1 MCAAYSES
9 IRPIDELLEA
19 SEIPPHVEAYK
30 CFLPDV
36 KRGAGRAV
44 KRRYECFGE
53 QATAQKKNARKQAC
67 SRCHRSG
74 HNRVSCDFGI

>member
-1 MCAAYSES
+1 MSCWKQAKYLH
-9 IRPIDELLEA
+9 I
-19 SEIPPHVEAYK
+19 
-30 CFLPDV
+30 
-36 KRGAGRAV
+36 GAGRAV

>member
-19 SEIPPHVEAYK
+19 SEIHPHVEAYK

-53 QATAQKKNARKQAC
+53 QATAQKKMHENKLAQDVIVQDTI
-67 SRCHRSG
+67 
-74 HNRVSCDFGI
+74 VSVATLE